1 MGETASYRSTMTE
14 TRRQAILQAA
24 LKSFSTKGFTDTTM
38 EDIRQLSGAST
49 GSIYHHFENKEKLA
63 FALFVEGS
71 NDLNTHL
78 FAAIADKQPREAI
91 KDMVRTYVDWFEQNP
106 DLGQYIIQASST
118 EYLGP
123 KLQELRRTSE
133 TWPKQLLDWLT
144 PFIEDG
150 SIARLPTHL
159 YISLI
164 LGPCRE
170 FVRRWLRE
178 RIPAELKEA
187 REPLAEAT
195 WLMLAPSSYPAKKRS
210 AISAEE

>member
-1 MGETASYRSTMTE
+1 MGENASCRSATTE
-14 TRRQAILQAA
+14 SRRQAILQAA
-24 LKSFSTKGFTDTTM
+24 LKAFSTKGFTDTTM

-49 GSIYHHFENKEKLA
+49 GSIYHHFENKEMLA
-63 FALFVEGS
+63 FALFIEGS
-71 NDLNTHL
+71 NDLNAHL
-78 FAAIADKQPREAI
+78 SASIADKGPQEAI
-91 KDMVRTYVDWFEQNP
+91 KDMVRTYVDWFERNP

-133 TWPKQLLDWLT
+133 TWTKQLLDWLI
-144 PFIEDG
+144 PFANDG
-150 SIARLPTHL
+150 SIALFPTHL

-164 LGPCRE
+164 LGPCHE

-178 RIPAELKEA
+178 RIPTELKEA

-195 WLMLAPSSYPAKKRS
+195 WLMLAPRS
-210 AISAEE
+210 

>member
-1 MGETASYRSTMTE
+1 MGENASNRSTMTE
-14 TRRQAILQAA
+14 SRRHAILQAA
-24 LKSFSTKGFTDTTM
+24 LKSFLTKGFTDTTM
-38 EDIRQLSGAST
+38 EDIRQLSGASM

-78 FAAIADKQPREAI
+78 SAAMADKQPREAI
-91 KDMVRTYVDWFEQNP
+91 KDLVRAYVDWFEQNP

-150 SIARLPTHL
+150 SIARLPAHL

-178 RIPAELKEA
+178 RIPTELKEA

-195 WLMLAPSSYPAKKRS
+195 WLMLAP
-210 AISAEE
+210 

>member
-1 MGETASYRSTMTE
+1 MGENASCRSATTE

-49 GSIYHHFENKEKLA
+49 GSIYHHFENKEMLA
-63 FALFVEGS
+63 FALFLEGS
-71 NDLNTHL
+71 NDLNAHL
-78 FAAIADKQPREAI
+78 FASIADKPPREAI
-91 KDMVRTYVDWFEQNP
+91 KDMVRTYVDWFDCNP

-123 KLQELRRTSE
+123 KVQELRRTSE
-133 TWPKQLLDWLT
+133 TWPRLLEWLA

-150 SIARLPTHL
+150 SIARYPTHL

-187 REPLAEAT
+187 CEPLAEAT
-195 WLMLAPSSYPAKKRS
+195 WLMLAPSS
-210 AISAEE
+210 